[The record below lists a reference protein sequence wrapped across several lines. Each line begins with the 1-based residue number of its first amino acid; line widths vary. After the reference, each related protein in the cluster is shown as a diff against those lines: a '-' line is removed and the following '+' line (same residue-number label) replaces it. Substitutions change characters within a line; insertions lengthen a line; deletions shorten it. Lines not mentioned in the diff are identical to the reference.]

1 MKQENNIMIKENH
14 TAKIYHIRNNHEYG
28 KFILFYQDNYL
39 EIICHTTYGTYG
51 HIWSSQGKN
60 AYEFMLKMSFNTFV
74 EKMSEGRHLIVDN
87 DKQEE
92 LMIKKVIE
100 IGKENNW
107 SEKEI
112 EYQKSLVQEICH
124 CGYVNSEE
132 FRMLICASELFENI
146 YNEDYEDIEVEEM
159 INPHLESLWNELW
172 VPLINKIKEESL
184 IEK

>member
-1 MKQENNIMIKENH
+1 MSKENVVIKESH
-14 TAKIYHIRNNHEYG
+14 SAKIYHIRNGHEYG

-51 HIWSSQGKN
+51 NIWSSPGKS
-60 AYEFMLKMSFNTFV
+60 AYDFMLNMSFSTFV
-74 EKMSEGRHLIVDN
+74 EKMSEGKHLIVDH

-100 IGKENNW
+100 IGEENKW
-107 SEKEI
+107 CKKEI

-132 FRMLICASELFENI
+132 FRMLICASELYENI
-146 YNEDYEDIEVEEM
+146 YDEEYENIEIEEM
-159 INPHLESLWNELW
+159 IHPHLESLWHELW
-172 VPLINKIKEESL
+172 TPLIESLKEESL
-184 IEK
+184 IAV